1 MFILVSYDVS
11 TLDDGGAKRLRRV
24 AKLCKNY
31 GQRVQFSVFECI
43 VDPARWE
50 FLRQNLIDEINEETD
65 SLRFYF
71 WDQIGETKLSILV
84 QKKELIRKACC
95 SYKKCEP

>member
-71 WDQIGETKLSILV
+71 LGSNWRNKVEHIGAKEGIDQEGLL
-84 QKKELIRKACC
+84 LI
-95 SYKKCEP
+95 